1 MKRVLSASGRRSE
14 EEAGDG
20 EKLRKKRVMRYDCR
34 KGEVMWEQ
42 QRRRERRES
51 EKTES
56 ERYIRI
62 LSVALLSDAE
72 AVGD

>member
-14 EEAGDG
+14 EEVGDG
-20 EKLRKKRVMRYDCR
+20 EKLRKKRVMR